1 MATVALAE
9 ALRVRSWG
17 GVYDVGGRVVQRF
30 DECIRDG
37 GRVARWDG
45 RDESG
50 REVSPG
56 VYYLRAR
63 TTHGVFV
70 SMRVAVLS

>member
-1 MATVALAE
+1 
-9 ALRVRSWG
+9 
-17 GVYDVGGRVVQRF
+17 
-30 DECIRDG
+30 
-37 GRVARWDG
+37 VARWDG

-50 REVSPG
+50 REVSSG